1 MIGPFIMIA
10 LNTIAAC
17 LFSVAATMNFEGR
30 SPMRGVLV
38 AINVSVAL
46 FLIVAVLVQVAALL
60 PPEAPATA
68 WKWGAS
74 CP

>member
-17 LFSVAATMNFEGR
+17 LFSVAATMHFEGR
-30 SPMRGVLV
+30 SPMRGILV
-38 AINVSVAL
+38 AINASAAV
-46 FLIVAVLVQVAALL
+46 FLIVAVLVQVAAIL

-68 WKWGAS
+68 WRSS